1 MGRALPQP
9 PDSVGPLPL
18 ILPSYLIADKN
29 TLRSDRHVSG
39 WTVSS
44 FLRRSASSGLERVHR
59 LSLVRRLLHPLSL
72 FAPSLNNFGFREGR
86 RQCGLRLA

>member
-44 FLRRSASSGLERVHR
+44 FLRRSASSGLETGA
-59 LSLVRRLLHPLSL
+59 SSISCASPAPPLVP
-72 FAPSLNNFGFREGR
+72 FRSVAEQFR
-86 RQCGLRLA
+86 FS